1 MSCLGNAECEVP
13 CRHSKDGK
21 DSYYM
26 GLELSG
32 KIETGD
38 KSCESS
44 ENPCDMKPA
53 VDEYTREINKNKESR
68 GPRTSST

>member
-1 MSCLGNAECEVP
+1 
-13 CRHSKDGK
+13 
-21 DSYYM
+21 M

-38 KSCESS
+38 KNGESS

-53 VDEYTREINKNKESR
+53 VDEITREINKNKESR